1 MDMSKA
7 QRPLEALKYLEER
20 YPKIWKLAAFAYT
33 AKSDPDIGGWP
44 SYCWIPMAAWRAI
57 VGGDVRVMPL
67 AAAAGTWRLSKGIY
81 SFDDDLAREL
91 MSTPMSEVTPTTVF
105 RNLPEFCVYI
115 DTPWNKDHCG
125 VFAHLEYDI
134 RPNPKYSSTV
144 EPHSEL
150 RMLYLARYGDI
161 LKGSWPFMLHID
173 NHNIIRSL
181 QECYGT
187 KSEEILYAISDEL
200 SLLLYLCS
208 EAPDYG
214 DRTPPKYVE
223 PKRIKGGYKWIPKQ
237 RPEEWN
243 IGVRLGAAIRNYKA
257 SEAHAG
263 DGEPTGRSVRPHIRR
278 AHWHGYWTGPRKEPA
293 QRKFVHK
300 WIPPIPVNVTPEDDG
315 ELPAVIRDVK

>member
-7 QRPLEALKYLEER
+7 QRPLEALRYVEEKY
-20 YPKIWKLAAFAYT
+20 PNIWRMAANAS
-33 AKSDPDIGGWP
+33 AMNGIPDIGRWP
-44 SYCWIPMAAWRAI
+44 SYCWLPMAAWAPI
-57 VGGDVRVMPL
+57 VHNDVISLPL

-91 MSTPMSEVTPTTVF
+91 MSTPMSEIAPTTIF

-134 RPNPKYSSTV
+134 RPDSKYSNTG

-150 RMLYLARYGDI
+150 RLLYLARYGDMF
-161 LKGSWPFMLHID
+161 KGSLPFMLHID
-173 NHNIIRSL
+173 NKNIINSL
-181 QECYGT
+181 HECYGV
-187 KSEEILYAISDEL
+187 KSEEILFTISDEL

-214 DRTPPKYVE
+214 DREHPEYAE

-237 RPEEWN
+237 RPEQWN
-243 IGVRLGAAIRNYKA
+243 VGVRLGAAIRNYQA
-257 SEAHAG
+257 SEAH
-263 DGEPTGRSVRPHIRR
+263 DRNVEPTGRTVRPHIRR

-293 QRKFVHK
+293 QQRFIHR
-300 WIPPIPVNVTPEDDG
+300 WIPPIPVNVAQTDEG